1 MLSAIEKKE
10 MLQDARSARRR
21 DAFRQTRTLDALPS
35 FDAYLEF
42 LASAQKM
49 FPPIPS
55 AFTPVQGCFK
65 L

>member
-1 MLSAIEKKE
+1 

-49 FPPIPS
+49 FPQYLRPSPQFRAVLSCEIPTHAS
-55 AFTPVQGCFK
+55 C
-65 L
+65 